1 MSECQEKYSV
11 YSRGSNCYET
21 NHWGAYHQHFQVHPR
36 IKEHGG
42 LLLGKDHGLHDSD
55 YFLEVKTVNNA
66 LLTTTIRKKV
76 MKSIVLFYAVL
87 ISRMKNNIKIKHQKK
102 GFIKS

>member
-11 YSRGSNCYET
+11 YSRGPNCYET

-36 IKEHGG
+36 IKAHGG
-42 LLLGKDHGLHDSD
+42 LLQGKDHGLHDSD
-55 YFLEVKTVNNA
+55 YFLEVQTVNNA

-76 MKSIVLFYAVL
+76 MASIVYKD
-87 ISRMKNNIKIKHQKK
+87 SCCMNTQN
-102 GFIKS
+102 

>member
-76 MKSIVLFYAVL
+76 MKSIVY
-87 ISRMKNNIKIKHQKK
+87 KILCCIDIQNEK
-102 GFIKS
+102 